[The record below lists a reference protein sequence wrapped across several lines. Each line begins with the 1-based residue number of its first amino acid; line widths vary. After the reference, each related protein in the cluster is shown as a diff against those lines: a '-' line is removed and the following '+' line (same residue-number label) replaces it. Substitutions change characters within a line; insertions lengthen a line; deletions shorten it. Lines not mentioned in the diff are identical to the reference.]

1 MRTPELNRRRFLLG
15 SAGLAALLAAPS
27 CAYMTP
33 KAQQATTKPV
43 EPKIDGD
50 LVYFNWADYVD
61 PAVFEAFR
69 TNTA

>member
-1 MRTPELNRRRFLLG
+1 MRNVAPAINRRRFLIG
-15 SAGLAALLAAPS
+15 SAGVAALLAAPG

-50 LVYFNWADYVD
+50 LVYFNWAD
-61 PAVFEAFR
+61 
-69 TNTA
+69 